1 MRTLL
6 APALALLLLPA
17 LAAAGDP
24 DPAAQDAPPP
34 AAAGDCAEPTARRVQ
49 AHYDAVRD
57 LSADFEQT
65 ARSAVLGGG
74 PGAAPA
80 TTRGRVVFAK
90 PGRMRWEYRE
100 PEPSLVVSDGSTL
113 WTYDPGLGEA
123 QRLEGAESLISGAAI
138 QFLLG
143 EGRLLESFRVSALD
157 CGARP
162 VRLLLEPREPASY
175 ERLSLDVG
183 PDGGILVSE
192 VADLFG
198 NVTRVAFSNVR
209 TNTTPDPSTFRF
221 EPPDGVQVIEVP
233 AGP

>member
-1 MRTLL
+1 MRNLL
-6 APALALLLLPA
+6 AIALALFPA
-17 LAAAGDP
+17 VSAAGDT
-24 DPAAQDAPPP
+24 DPTAQTAPPP
-34 AAAGDCAEPTARRVQ
+34 AEAAADCAEPTARRVQ
-49 AHYDAVRD
+49 VHYESIRD

-65 ARSAVLGGG
+65 ARNAVLGSG
-74 PGAAPA
+74 PGAEPA

-100 PEPSLVVSDGSTL
+100 PEPSLVVSDGHTL

-123 QRLEGAESLISGAAI
+123 QRLEGAESLVSGAAI

-143 EGRLLESFRVSALD
+143 EGDLLESFRVSALD

-175 ERLSLDVG
+175 ERLTLDVS
-183 PDGGILVSE
+183 PDGGVRVSE
-192 VADLFG
+192 VSDLFG

-209 TNTTPDPSTFRF
+209 TNTTPDPATFRF
-221 EPPDGVQVIEVP
+221 EPPQGVQVIEVP
-233 AGP
+233 AAP